1 ELFGTEY
8 PKEGFELLPPRP
20 ELEHTALQ
28 SGRPFGI
35 IEEAKIQKIGDI
47 TLGQISGLAF
57 DQQKNLF
64 IFHRGSRVWD
74 GSTFDASN
82 HLQDKKPIAE
92 PTLLMTRFDG
102 NTPVLVEALGGNQ
115 FYLPHGVFV
124 DVDGYIYTTDVGAH
138 TVTKWKKNGKK
149 LDLVWRFG
157 EEFVPGS
164 DHGHLCKPTGVTKNG
179 DRIFISDGY
188 CNARVVELTADGKYK
203 AQFGAPGTGEGQFQL
218 PHDLVLSPKKTL
230 LVADRQN
237 GRVQEL
243 NMEGLV
249 QSVVSSSLFTNIYS
263 SDSFEDTIFM
273 VPGENSYNRFTQD
286 EIPISVYGSRLGT
299 GLLEFAF
306 SPTSERFG
314 RPHVLRVSPDG
325 NHIFIGD
332 ISEKGATLWKFRI
345 QHDSSTESHTLSGAT
360 YYEKA
365 SAAYGAIKNKASTAP
380 LTLTFFLLLGV
391 VAGGIYVWMKKGRRR
406 ANPQNAFDRK
416 GFKRLNQEDT
426 VAFFTSDSESD

>member
-1 ELFGTEY
+1 
-8 PKEGFELLPPRP
+8 
-20 ELEHTALQ
+20 
-28 SGRPFGI
+28 
-35 IEEAKIQKIGDI
+35 
-47 TLGQISGLAF
+47 
-57 DQQKNLF
+57 
-64 IFHRGSRVWD
+64 GSRVWD

-203 AQFGAPGTGEGQFQL
+203 AQFGA
-218 PHDLVLSPKKTL
+218 
-230 LVADRQN
+230 
-237 GRVQEL
+237 RVQAKG
-243 NMEGLV
+243 N
-249 QSVVSSSLFTNIYS
+249 SSYRTILSFHRRKPFLSLIDKTEEYR
-263 SDSFEDTIFM
+263 
-273 VPGENSYNRFTQD
+273 NSTWKALFNQ
-286 EIPISVYGSRLGT
+286 
-299 GLLEFAF
+299 
-306 SPTSERFG
+306 
-314 RPHVLRVSPDG
+314 VSPDG

-416 GFKRLNQEDT
+416 GFKRLK
-426 VAFFTSDSESD
+426 SERTRSSFLHKG